1 MSAPINRRQFL
12 KLGGAA
18 SLGAS
23 GLLLGACGAEPTPL
37 PETSVERKP
46 APSTAPATNAAPEA
60 TAGDVNVVAAKIRLK
75 PGYALGGWDFGCN
88 AFSQLHAAYAKKHPD
103 VAVDKA
109 VCSFPF
115 DAEAALDAVKPASDL
130 DTFLWFNSAIEPARR
145 GLAAPLD
152 DLFRSTPEQSQQDWH
167 AALLDCNR
175 FEGRLY
181 GIPIAAS
188 VSSLMINEAFFAE
201 NKLPLERERFPKS
214 WSELRKLATP
224 LVRFDGDRLDRALY
238 VPDPI
243 NMGLAQFA
251 LCAGAGGIF
260 DADKNQF
267 SLQHEGLIE
276 LLAFFSDW
284 LKADYRGNAARL
296 GQESAYFMRG
306 VDGIDSGDMLWGTYY
321 QFSVA
326 SVSAQ
331 KFSPMPFP
339 TLTGTGQAAGVS
351 GLAYSI
357 MPQSKNAEA
366 AFKFISE
373 MASSPLKAFSFL
385 GDLLPARKSSKEL
398 PAMTK
403 LRSLRG
409 ETHAAKFAAFY
420 ADQLAQAQP
429 LSSFPLTAFVDKA
442 AEPVLRDVM
451 AGKTPAKAGL
461 QALEE
466 TLNQRLA
473 K

>member
-1 MSAPINRRQFL
+1 MNRREFL
-12 KLGGAA
+12 KLGATA
-18 SLGAS
+18 SLGVSA
-23 GLLLGACGAEPTPL
+23 LLLNACGGEPTPL
-37 PETSVERKP
+37 PEKATERKP
-46 APSTAPATNAAPEA
+46 SPSAAPATGAVPEA
-60 TAGDVNVVAAKIRLK
+60 TQADVDTVAAKIRLK

-88 AFSQLHAAYAKKHPD
+88 AFSELHTAYAKKHPD

-109 VCSFPF
+109 ACSFPF
-115 DAEAALDAVKPASDL
+115 DAEAALEAVKPDSDL

-152 DLFRSTPEQSQQDWH
+152 DLFRSTPEKSPQDWH
-167 AALLDCNR
+167 TALLDCNR

-181 GIPIAAS
+181 GLPIAAS
-188 VSSLMINEAFFAE
+188 VSSLMINEVFFEAS
-201 NKLPLERERFPKS
+201 KLSVERERFPKS
-214 WSELRKLATP
+214 WSELRKLASQF
-224 LVRFDGDRLDRALY
+224 VHFDGDRIDRALY

-243 NMGLAQFA
+243 SMGLAQFA

-260 DADKNQF
+260 DPDKNQF
-267 SLQHEGLIE
+267 TLQHEGLIE

-284 LKADYRGNAARL
+284 LKADYRGNATRL

-306 VDGIDSGDMLWGTYY
+306 VDGIDSGDILWGTYY

-326 SVSAQ
+326 SAAAQ

-339 TLTGTGQAAGVS
+339 TLSGTGNAAGVS
-351 GLAYSI
+351 GLAYGI
-357 MPQSKNAEA
+357 MPQSKNAES

-373 MASSPLKAFSFL
+373 LASGPLETFGFL
-385 GDLLPARKSSKEL
+385 GGLLPALKGSKEL
-398 PAMTK
+398 PAMSK

-429 LSSFPLTAFVDKA
+429 LSNFPLTAFVDKA

-451 AGKTPAKAGL
+451 AGKTQAKAAL
-461 QALEE
+461 QALEK
-466 TLNQRLA
+466 TLNQKLA
-473 K
+473 N